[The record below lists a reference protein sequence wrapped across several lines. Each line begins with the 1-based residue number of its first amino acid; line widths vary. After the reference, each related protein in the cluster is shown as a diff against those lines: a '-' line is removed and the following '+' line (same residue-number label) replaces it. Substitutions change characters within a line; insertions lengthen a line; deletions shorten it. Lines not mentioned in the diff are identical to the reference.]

1 MAYKD
6 YYAVLGVP
14 RSASDDDIKKAYKKL
29 ARKYHPD
36 VNKEKGAEDRFKEI
50 GEAYAVL
57 SDPEKRSYYD
67 QFGSGRTPPQPPP
80 GGWQWEGN
88 VDPDQFSDFFRDL
101 FGGGTTFGGIGDL
114 FGRGRTSR
122 RGRDLEATLTLS
134 LEEAYKGGEKIIT
147 VQNQRLAVKL
157 PAAMRPGSK
166 IRLAGKGGPGQPA
179 GDLYLEVKLDPR
191 SRFRLEADDVYTTV
205 DVPAPIA
212 VVGGHVRVPTLEG
225 EVELTIPKHTQAGRI
240 FRLKDKGWPRK
251 GGGHG
256 DLYAEVRIVI
266 PAHPSH
272 EEEEHYQKL
281 AEKLRVR

>member
-1 MAYKD
+1 
-6 YYAVLGVP
+6 
-14 RSASDDDIKKAYKKL
+14 
-29 ARKYHPD
+29 
-36 VNKEKGAEDRFKEI
+36 
-50 GEAYAVL
+50 L
-57 SDPEKRSYYD
+57 SPPTRATRKRS
-67 QFGSGRTPPQPPP
+67 
-80 GGWQWEGN
+80 
-88 VDPDQFSDFFRDL
+88 
-101 FGGGTTFGGIGDL
+101 
-114 FGRGRTSR
+114 
-122 RGRDLEATLTLS
+122 
-134 LEEAYKGGEKIIT
+134 IT
-147 VQNQRLAVKL
+147 
-157 PAAMRPGSK
+157 
-166 IRLAGKGGPGQPA
+166 
-179 GDLYLEVKLDPR
+179 R
-191 SRFRLEADDVYTTV
+191 SWRFRLEADDVYTTV